1 MKEQY
6 QQYNDEI
13 DLRAYISVLQK
24 RWKIIA
30 YLAFGFALLALIY
43 SSLQKPIY
51 EVTTTIIIRGGS
63 NSGSAYAGLASIM
76 GVSFPGSS
84 SMNDLQAILGSNSV
98 AEKVFYDLK
107 LGERVQEWKNPEL
120 SKQKLIT
127 ALKKALKQPKTE
139 GDNILKLKVE
149 FPDATMAAEIANGYC
164 DALSY
169 FWNKLNI
176 TEAKKKKAYIDSQL
190 PRVEKE
196 LKDAEEK
203 LKRFTILSPRGII
216 GAPGLEGA
224 RLTREYEIQNTV
236 YVMLRKESES
246 VKLEESKEI
255 PPFSI
260 VDKAVVPEKPIKPRI
275 KLNTLIGLILGGF
288 SGVFLA
294 FFKEYWEKTGS

>member
-1 MKEQY
+1 
-6 QQYNDEI
+6 
-13 DLRAYISVLQK
+13 
-24 RWKIIA
+24 
-30 YLAFGFALLALIY
+30 
-43 SSLQKPIY
+43 
-51 EVTTTIIIRGGS
+51 
-63 NSGSAYAGLASIM
+63 M